1 MTKLNKAIIPVAGL
15 GTRMLPATKA
25 IPKEMLP
32 VLNKPI
38 IQYIVEEVIYAGF
51 KEIILVSHSSK
62 YSIENHFD
70 KSFELEATLEK
81 RVKRSLLEEREKR
94 EKREKRVKRGMLKE
108 IRAISRLN
116 ISMQSIRQ
124 GEAKGLGHAILCA
137 KKLIGKEP
145 FAVIL
150 PDMLISKNKGNAGDS
165 LREMKKNFEMNETS
179 SLLLGKVKKTD
190 ISKYGIAKIRENS
203 KSPELGFIE
212 KIIEKPSIK
221 KAPSDLYAVGRYIFT
236 NDFFKYLSKV
246 KPDKSN
252 EIQLTDAIDFFI
264 KDNKKV
270 YAFPLDGKIF
280 DCGENIQ
287 LILANL
293 EFAMKDPLMR
303 SHIKNYLK
311 KK

>member
-1 MTKLNKAIIPVAGL
+1 MPLLKKVIIPVAGL

-38 IQYIVEEVIYAGF
+38 IQYIVEEAVYAGF
-51 KEIILVSHSSK
+51 KEIILVTHSSK

-81 RVKRSLLEEREKR
+81 RVKR
-94 EKREKRVKRGMLKE
+94 GMLKE
-108 IRAISRLN
+108 IRAISKLN

-137 KKLIGKEP
+137 KRLIGKEP

-150 PDMLISKNKGNAGDS
+150 PDMLISKKNGSIGDS
-165 LREMKKNFEMNETS
+165 LKEMRLNFEKYEIS
-179 SLLLGKVKKTD
+179 SILLGKAKKAD
-190 ISKYGIAKIRENS
+190 ISKYGIAQIKKNS
-203 KSPELGFIE
+203 KLPGLGLVE

-221 KAPSDLYAVGRYIFT
+221 KAPSNLYAAGRYIFK
-236 NDFFKYLSKV
+236 NDFIKYLSEV

-252 EIQLTDAIDFFI
+252 EIQLTDAIGDYI
-264 KDNKKV
+264 KDNNKV
-270 YAFPLDGKIF
+270 SAYLSEGRIF
-280 DCGENIQ
+280 DCGANVGY
-287 LILANL
+287 ILANL
-293 EFAMKDPLMR
+293 DFAMKDPLIKDE
-303 SHIKNYLK
+303 IKNYLK
-311 KK
+311 TR